1 MSTPT
6 DQQHMEK
13 IVSLCKRRGFIFQ
26 SSEIYGGLNGA
37 WDYGPLGVELKR
49 NLKNYW
55 WRVMV
60 HERDDV
66 VGMDGAILTHGSV
79 LKASGHIGGFS
90 DPMVD
95 CLITGKRFRADQI
108 QPQSGW
114 VFSFVGAVDNS
125 SLQKL
130 LKEQTVPERSVIWLR
145 IDLAPYLRQV
155 FNNWSFGYDEKARGG
170 YIQLTGSIS
179 DQTNAFR
186 VLVKAGIFKAGS
198 VQRFSAMEVGG
209 RPKGFTVSSNRG
221 LNAAI
226 KIGQEF
232 YRKRG
237 IPEPV
242 VVINRVD
249 WVEDSTDYN
258 PENGSLLTRRREF
271 NLMFKTRT
279 GPVEEFANA
288 PMAALPVA
296 GAAEAAPVVG
306 ATGPAAPSPVT
317 TALAEPWAANRENL
331 TAGTSVLSES
341 AVRAVAEDE
350 TSIAYLRPETAQSI
364 FVQFKNILEVSRKK
378 LPFGIAQIGKAF
390 RNEINP
396 RNFTF
401 RSREFEQMELEY
413 FCRPEQG
420 MELLEYWKEERLKF
434 YENIGISRANLH
446 VRNVPNEERA
456 FYSKGTYDIEYD
468 FPFGRQELEGVAY
481 RTDYDLSQHQKA
493 SGKSLEY
500 FDEEMKQRF
509 VPHVVEPSAGVDRTV
524 LALICEAYSE
534 DEAPDEKGKMETR
547 IVLRFR
553 PRIAPIKCAVFPL
566 LKNKEPLV
574 AKAKEIVA
582 LLRPDMTVFY
592 DESGAIGRRYRRQDE
607 IGTPF
612 GVTIDFETLGE
623 KDRALRD
630 TVTLRDRDSMKQ
642 ERVKISDLLELLSV
656 RIA

>member
-6 DQQHMEK
+6 DAQRMEK

-60 HERDDV
+60 QERDDV
-66 VGMDGAILTHGSV
+66 VGMDGAILTHPAV
-79 LKASGHIGGFS
+79 LKASGHVEGFT
-90 DPMVD
+90 DLLVECP
-95 CLITGKRFRADQI
+95 LTKKRFRADQVE
-108 QPQSGW
+108 PQTGN
-114 VFSFVGAVDNS
+114 VFYFEGAVDEKVMREAFDY
-125 SLQKL
+125 SLGYLEQSKRDE
-130 LKEQTVPERSVIWLR
+130 LKKHYEESK
-145 IDLAPYLRQV
+145 DLHALTKHANAAVRQLA
-155 FNNWSFGYDEKARGG
+155 EKALAHIARPVRCDDSFSVLLAKGKPPESARKIAVEYYRG
-170 YIQLTGSIS
+170 
-179 DQTNAFR
+179 
-186 VLVKAGIFKAGS
+186 
-198 VQRFSAMEVGG
+198 
-209 RPKGFTVSSNRG
+209 RG
-221 LNAAI
+221 LTNPTLVGERTENVA
-226 KIGQEF
+226 
-232 YRKRG
+232 
-237 IPEPV
+237 
-242 VVINRVD
+242 N
-249 WVEDSTDYN
+249 STRYN
-258 PENGSLLTRRREF
+258 PENGALLSEPRQF
-271 NLMFKTRT
+271 NLMFETYY
-279 GPVEEFANA
+279 
-288 PMAALPVA
+288 
-296 GAAEAAPVVG
+296 G
-306 ATGPAAPSPVT
+306 AT
-317 TALAEPWAANRENL
+317 RD
-331 TAGTSVLSES
+331 ES
-341 AVRAVAEDE
+341 
-350 TSIAYLRPETAQSI
+350 SKSYLRPETAQSI

-413 FCRPEQG
+413 FCRAEEG
-420 MELLEYWKEERLKF
+420 MQWLDYWKEERLKF
-434 YENIGISRANLH
+434 YENIGIPRHKLH
-446 VRNVPNEERA
+446 VLTVPDEERA

-500 FDEEMKQRF
+500 FDEKTKQRF

-534 DEAPDEKGKMETR
+534 DEAPDDKGKMETR
-547 IVLRFR
+547 VVLRFH
-553 PRIAPIKCAVFPL
+553 PRVAPIKCAVFPL

-574 AKAKEIVA
+574 AKAKAIVD
-582 LLRPDMTVFY
+582 LLRPHMFVFY

-612 GVTIDFETLGE
+612 GVTVDFETLGE
-623 KDRALRD
+623 KDAALRD

-642 ERVKISDLLELLSV
+642 ERVNISDLLELLSV